1 MSQVAVNF
9 NSRVLDAYPEALFAV
24 QRAMLFGD
32 TLFETIRVF
41 DHKIPLLDRHWR
53 RLSAGLQAL
62 SFHLPGEWDVSFFQ
76 REIAK
81 VSPPNARVR
90 LSVWRSP
97 GGLYLPERHEPVFM
111 ISARALDAAFYE
123 WPRRGISL
131 GLSEKT
137 RLPVDAF
144 SNYKTLNSARYV
156 AASLEAREKGWDD
169 ALLLNAYERIS
180 EATSSNVFWWE
191 GDGLCTVPLAEGCVA
206 GVQRAFLL
214 ETARAG
220 GFAVQ
225 EKPATF
231 ATLKAAHEIFLT
243 NAVRGLIPVSDL
255 SGEAKNNAQTK
266 LFFER
271 SFSTAYAEILR

>member
-1 MSQVAVNF
+1 MSQGSVNF
-9 NSRVLDAYPEALFAV
+9 NSRVLDAFPEALLAV

-32 TLFETIRVF
+32 MLFETMRVF
-41 DHKIPLLDRHWR
+41 EHKIPLLDRHWR

-62 SFHLPGEWDVSFFQ
+62 SFNLPGEWGISFFQ

-81 VSPPNARVR
+81 ISPPNARVR
-90 LSVWRSP
+90 ISVWRSP
-97 GGLYLPERHEPVFM
+97 GGLYLPERHEPMFM
-111 ISARALDAAFYE
+111 ITARALDTAFYE
-123 WPRRGISL
+123 WPQRGISL
-131 GLSEKT
+131 GLSEKI

-169 ALLLNAYERIS
+169 ALLLNAYERIC

-191 GDGLCTVPLAEGCVA
+191 GDCLCTVPLVEGCVA

-214 ETARAG
+214 ETARGG

-231 ATLKAAHEIFLT
+231 ATLKAADEIFLT
-243 NAVRGLIPVSDL
+243 NAIRGLIPVSEW
-255 SGEAKNNAQTK
+255 SGDSKKNARTK
-266 LFFER
+266 SFFER
-271 SFSTAYAEILR
+271 TFSAAYAEILR